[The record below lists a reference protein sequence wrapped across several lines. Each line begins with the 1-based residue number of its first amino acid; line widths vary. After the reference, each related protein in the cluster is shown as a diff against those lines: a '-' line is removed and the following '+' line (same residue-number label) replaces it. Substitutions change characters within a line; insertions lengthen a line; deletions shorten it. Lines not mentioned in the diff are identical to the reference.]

1 MTAELG
7 DWLAELGSSEP
18 ATAAEVAAALV
29 VVLDSPDPS
38 GLTIVGEPSTPYSA
52 DPRETADLAYQ
63 LMLQGLQQ
71 VRRRVSDVATSRRR
85 GEIRLSAER
94 AAGADAARLDELER
108 DLAAARQS
116 EHVLTEQSQRLQ
128 QQSDSYRAAKES
140 AKAIYTAA
148 EAHVRI
154 AEAIQAIDG
163 EPDAEPDAELAQLTA
178 ALAAA
183 QERLERVIAQGPEI
197 LSLIRE
203 QAGQAGSEPGD
214 AVAGER
220 PGTPQR
226 HPPEPRAPRPPTPEG
241 PPAPEPAPGLLE
253 LGVDPGGSEIRI
265 LFAVEP
271 ANTVTLLAVL
281 EGPDAVTEHGPEAV
295 RLAGDLLTEI
305 GDEGWPADIEE
316 VALAGADAFLARF
329 FPADNGSIRRRA
341 AFLAE

>member
-7 DWLAELGSSEP
+7 DWLTELGASAP
-18 ATAAEVAAALV
+18 ATAALVAGALIA
-29 VVLDSPDPS
+29 VLECA
-38 GLTIVGEPSTPYSA
+38 EPSALAIVSEPSAPYSA
-52 DPRETADLAYQ
+52 DPRETADLAYE

-94 AAGADAARLDELER
+94 AAGADAARLGELER
-108 DLAAARQS
+108 YLAAARQS

-128 QQSDSYRAAKES
+128 QQIDSYRTAKES

-154 AEAIQAIDG
+154 AEAIQAVG
-163 EPDAEPDAELAQLTA
+163 GEPDAELAQLTA

-241 PPAPEPAPGLLE
+241 PRAPEPAPGLLE

-281 EGPDAVTEHGPEAV
+281 EGPGAVTEHGPEAV

-305 GDEGWPADIEE
+305 RDEGWPADIEE